1 MNKVDLYLLKNFFY
15 FFLLANIIALCFPG
29 SKPFVLMNALALG
42 LSLLMIFLIR
52 LTIVRY
58 AKDFSKS
65 RDEVKTLLGEYI
77 EDDKRGKVSFHDYLT
92 RRLQPASPPR
102 PH

>member
-1 MNKVDLYLLKNFFY
+1 MNKVDLYLLKNTFY

-29 SKPFVLMNALALG
+29 SKPFPLMNALALG
-42 LSLLMIFLIR
+42 LSLLMLALIR

-65 RDEVKTLLGEYI
+65 REEVKMLLGEYI
-77 EDDKRGKVSFHDYLT
+77 EDDKRGKVSFHDYLK
-92 RRLQPASPPR
+92 RRLQPVSSAR
-102 PH
+102 P

>member
-1 MNKVDLYLLKNFFY
+1 MNKVDLYLLKTTFY

-29 SKPFVLMNALALG
+29 SKPFPLMNALALG
-42 LSLLMIFLIR
+42 LSLLMLVLIR

-65 RDEVKTLLGEYI
+65 REEVKTLLGEYI
-77 EDDKRGKVSFHDYLT
+77 EDDKRGKVSFHDYLK
-92 RRLQPASPPR
+92 RRLQPVSSTR

>member
-1 MNKVDLYLLKNFFY
+1 MNKVDLYLLKNTFY

-29 SKPFVLMNALALG
+29 SKPFPLMNALALG
-42 LSLLMIFLIR
+42 LSLLMLVLIR

-65 RDEVKTLLGEYI
+65 REEVKTLLGEYI
-77 EDDKRGKVSFHDYLT
+77 EDDKRGKVSFHDYLK
-92 RRLQPASPPR
+92 RRLQPVSSTR

>member
-42 LSLLMIFLIR
+42 LSLLMFFLIR

>member
-1 MNKVDLYLLKNFFY
+1 MNKVDLYLLKTTFY

-29 SKPFVLMNALALG
+29 SKPFPLMNALALG
-42 LSLLMIFLIR
+42 LSLLMLVLIR

-65 RDEVKTLLGEYI
+65 REEVKTLLGEYI
-77 EDDKRGKVSFHDYLT
+77 EDDKRGKVSFHDYLK
-92 RRLQPASPPR
+92 RRLQPASSTR

>member
-1 MNKVDLYLLKNFFY
+1 MNKVNLYLLKNSIY

-29 SKPFVLMNALALG
+29 SKPFPLMNALALG
-42 LSLLMIFLIR
+42 LSLLMLLLIR
-52 LTIVRY
+52 MTIVRY

-65 RDEVKTLLGEYI
+65 RDEVRALLGEYI
-77 EDDKRGKVSFHDYLT
+77 EDDKRGKGSFHDYLK
-92 RRLQPASPPR
+92 RRLPPVSPAR